1 MFVLRNGYTTH
12 KGGACMEAYIF
23 IATTISLIAALI
35 SIGKDVYAL
44 VKMIKEHCENK
55 K

>member
-1 MFVLRNGYTTH
+1 MDT
-12 KGGACMEAYIF
+12 YIF
-23 IATTISLIAALI
+23 VATTISLIAALI

-44 VKMIKEHCENK
+44 VMMIKEHCKNK

>member
-1 MFVLRNGYTTH
+1 
-12 KGGACMEAYIF
+12 METYIF

-44 VKMIKEHCENK
+44 VMMIKEYCENK

>member
-1 MFVLRNGYTTH
+1 
-12 KGGACMEAYIF
+12 MEAYIF
-23 IATTISLIAALI
+23 VATTISLIAALI

-44 VKMIKEHCENK
+44 VKMIKKNCENK